1 MSGRDIQSLL
11 AQRRV
16 TRAISEAV
24 RGELSQH
31 VSILTPLLRPE
42 AVFSEYIEGG
52 RRDAGHRP
60 GLALK
65 ELQALYE
72 QIAPAKP
79 LNLRRELAPPFAFA
93 NIGLEMTPVD
103 YVHVAR
109 SGQHERKI
117 TVRRPLTWTLTY
129 TGFGPVKLQA
139 LLDSKGRSPE
149 EMQRF
154 IVAYLVLHFVIKQQ
168 PGLTH
173 ILDELHFP
181 VTSTTVPEF
190 GDLPVTRIGIAVTTE
205 RPSDDVVIESA
216 ELTGMDAFEEV
227 VNADDISR
235 LQSPFPQRLLEIV
248 TRHGAA
254 AAST

>member
-16 TRAISEAV
+16 TRAVSEAV
-24 RGELSQH
+24 RTELSQH
-31 VSILTPLLRPE
+31 VSVLTPLLRPE

-52 RRDAGHRP
+52 RRDAGHKP

-79 LNLRRELAPPFAFA
+79 LNLRRELTPPFPFG

-103 YVHVAR
+103 YVHVAT
-109 SGQHERKI
+109 SGQHERRI
-117 TVRRPLTWTLTY
+117 TVRRPLTWTLNY
-129 TGFGPVKLQA
+129 VGFAPAKLQA
-139 LLDSKGRSPE
+139 LIDSKGRSPE

-154 IVAYLVLHFVIKQQ
+154 ILAYLMLHFVFKHQ

-173 ILDELHFP
+173 ILDEMHFP
-181 VTSTTVPEF
+181 VTSTTMPEF
-190 GDLPVTRIGIAVTTE
+190 GELPVTRIGIDVATE
-205 RPSDDVVIESA
+205 RPGDDVVIESA

-235 LQSPFPQRLLEIV
+235 LQSPFPQRLVEIV
-248 TRHGAA
+248 ARHTSA
-254 AAST
+254 AASS

>member
-24 RGELSQH
+24 RAELSQH
-31 VSILTPLLRPE
+31 VSVLTPLLRPD

-79 LNLRRELAPPFAFA
+79 LNLRRELTPPFPFA
-93 NIGLEMTPVD
+93 NATLEMTPVD

-109 SGQHERKI
+109 SGDHERKI
-117 TVRRPLTWTLTY
+117 TVRRPLTWTLSY
-129 TGFGPVKLQA
+129 VGFAPAKLQA
-139 LLDSKGRSPE
+139 LIDSKGRSPE

-154 IVAYLVLHFVIKQQ
+154 ILAYLLLHFVIKHQ

-173 ILDELHFP
+173 ILDELHFRA
-181 VTSTTVPEF
+181 TSLTVPEF
-190 GDLPVTRIGIAVTTE
+190 GELPVTRIGIDVTTE
-205 RPSDDVVIESA
+205 RPEDDVVIESA

-235 LQSPFPQRLLEIV
+235 LQSAFPQRLIEIV
-248 TRHGAA
+248 ARHGSAA
-254 AAST
+254 ATS

>member
-24 RGELSQH
+24 RAELSQH
-31 VSILTPLLRPE
+31 VSVLTPLLRPE

-79 LNLRRELAPPFAFA
+79 LNLRRELTPPFPFA
-93 NIGLEMTPVD
+93 NAVLELTPVD
-103 YVHVAR
+103 YLHVAR
-109 SGQHERKI
+109 AGNHERKI
-117 TVRRPLTWTLTY
+117 TVRRPLTWTLAY
-129 TGFGPVKLQA
+129 AGFAPARLQTVIE
-139 LLDSKGRSPE
+139 SKGRSPE

-154 IVAYLVLHFVIKQQ
+154 ILAYLLLHFVIKHQ

-173 ILDELHFP
+173 VLDELHFP
-181 VTSTTVPEF
+181 VTSITLPES
-190 GDLPVTRIGIAVTTE
+190 GDLPVTRIGIDVATE
-205 RPSDDVVIESA
+205 RPADDVVIESA

-227 VNADDISR
+227 VNAEDISR
-235 LQSPFPQRLLEIV
+235 LRSAFPKRLIEIV
-248 TRHGAA
+248 TKYSSA
-254 AAST
+254 AASS